1 MTLAMRKV
9 AVLCSALWVCVAWA
23 KVASAQEL
31 VSRQFPGH
39 PEITILSWT
48 VPAEE
53 LGYVSQIVV
62 LRTAGPGAPVRLWQS
77 SPDLSYGPKVSFLSE
92 IAPHGVPLALVQRQT
107 GAAAAELDVIGQ
119 ANGRFGRLLQI
130 DGFRFEVQRIG
141 RDRMWSIVAHTDASL
156 LDVPQI
162 YSWSGSHFIDD
173 SAGHPAYSRPEIA
186 PARHRPAV
194 LLRLSRIAVLAGD
207 SDAARKILEGALATR
222 TEPRQGCRPR
232 RRAIDHACFVGTA
245 TAQPIAPYQHL
256 GRRGRTPGLNALLW
270 PTLRLFPVVA
280 GR

>member
-1 MTLAMRKV
+1 M
-9 AVLCSALWVCVAWA
+9 
-23 KVASAQEL
+23 

-39 PEITILSWT
+39 PEIKILSWT

-53 LGYVSQIVV
+53 LGYVSQVVV

-77 SPDLSYGPKVSFLSE
+77 SPDLSYRPKVSFLSE

-107 GAAAAELDVIGQ
+107 GAAAAELDVIGR
-119 ANGRFGRLLQI
+119 ANGHFGRLLQI

-141 RDRMWSIVAHTDASL
+141 RDRMSSIVAHTDASL

-173 SAGHPAYSRPEIA
+173 SAGHPAYYRTLLAQDQKSLP
-186 PARHRPAV
+186 HDTSPAV

-207 SDAARKILEGALATR
+207 PDAARKTLENALAR
-222 TEPRQGCRPR
+222 ERNRGKAADPDVVRSIMHALSALPPRSR
-232 RRAIDHACFVGTA
+232 
-245 TAQPIAPYQHL
+245 
-256 GRRGRTPGLNALLW
+256 
-270 PTLRLFPVVA
+270 
-280 GR
+280 